1 MIIFTFDFGGN
12 AVIDR
17 VREEM
22 GRMFNWSSITMQ
34 FLFEVSDNM
43 NLLKAK
49 KEITFSRH
57 IKGKFQ
63 DTESSVFTYKST

>member
-17 VREEM
+17 VWEEM
-22 GRMFNWSSITMQ
+22 GRIFNWSSITMQ

-49 KEITFSRH
+49 KRDNFLT
-57 IKGKFQ
+57 
-63 DTESSVFTYKST
+63 